1 MNRASDDTIEISL
14 ANDAAEIAGVAA
26 RVDEFC
32 EARDISPA
40 VAYAVN
46 LAIDELLTNTISY
59 GYGDDE
65 VHRIDITLGFEAGA
79 LVVVIADDSAAFD
92 PTQVQEPDTAAPLD
106 EREAGGL
113 GLHLVTQMMDG
124 FEYRHEDGRNIVT
137 LTKNTAE

>member
-1 MNRASDDTIEISL
+1 MSRDSDGAIEISL

-32 EARDISPA
+32 ETRDISPA

-46 LAIDELLTNTISY
+46 LAIDELLTNTIGY
-59 GYGDDE
+59 GYADDG
-65 VHRIDITLGFEAGA
+65 VHRIEIALRHEAGA
-79 LVVVIADDSAAFD
+79 LVVEIADDSAAFD
-92 PTQVQEPDTAAPLD
+92 PTQVPEPDTGVSLD
-106 EREAGGL
+106 EREIGGL

-137 LTKNTAE
+137 LTKNTGD